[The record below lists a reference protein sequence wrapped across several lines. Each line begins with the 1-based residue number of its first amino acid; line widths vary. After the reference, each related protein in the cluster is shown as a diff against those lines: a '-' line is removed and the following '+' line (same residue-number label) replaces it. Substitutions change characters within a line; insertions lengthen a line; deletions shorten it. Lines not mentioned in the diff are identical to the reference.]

1 MRRSNLTEKQK
12 RFADYYIETGN
23 ATQSYIRAGY
33 SENGA
38 DRSAHKLLRNTE
50 ISAYIE
56 NRVKPT
62 EEKRIATGDE
72 VMEFFTAVM
81 RGEIKDAFDLPP
93 SLADRKDAAK
103 ELAKRTVD
111 ITGKKEEYE
120 DDNFIEALKGDM
132 ENTFEKAGEFIE
144 T

>member
-1 MRRSNLTEKQK
+1 MLKNVEV
-12 RFADYYIETGN
+12 
-23 ATQSYIRAGY
+23 
-33 SENGA
+33 
-38 DRSAHKLLRNTE
+38 
-50 ISAYIE
+50 SAYIAE
-56 NRVKPT
+56 RVKPT

-111 ITGKKEEYE
+111 ISSKKEEYE
-120 DDNFIEALKGDM
+120 DDNFIEALKEDM
-132 ENTFEKAGEFIE
+132 NNTFEKAGEFIE

>member
-1 MRRSNLTEKQK
+1 MRNLTPKQK
-12 RFADYYIETGN
+12 AFADYYVECGN
-23 ATQSYIRAGY
+23 ATEAAKRAGY
-33 SENGA
+33 SES
-38 DRSAHKLLRNTE
+38 SAKEIGCENLTKPN
-50 ISAYIE
+50 ISAYIAE
-56 NRVKPT
+56 RTAPT
-62 EEKRIATGDE
+62 EQKRIATGDE

-111 ITGKKEEYE
+111 INKQNDEYE
-120 DDNFIEALKGDM
+120 DDGFLDALNSQAKDVFAEAGD
-132 ENTFEKAGEFIE
+132 IVE

>member
-12 RFADYYIETGN
+12 RFADYYIECGN
-23 ATQSYIRAGY
+23 ATEAAIRAGY
-33 SENGA
+33 SES
-38 DRSAHKLLRNTE
+38 SAKEIGCENLTKPN
-50 ISAYIE
+50 ISAYIAE
-56 NRVKPT
+56 RMKPT

-81 RGEIKDAFDLPP
+81 RGEIRDAFDLPP

-120 DDNFIEALKGDM
+120 DDNFIEALKCDM
-132 ENTFEKAGEFIE
+132 ETTFEKAGGFIE

>member
-1 MRRSNLTEKQK
+1 MRNLTPKQK
-12 RFADYYIETGN
+12 AFADYYVECGN
-23 ATQSYIRAGY
+23 ATEAAKRAGY
-33 SENGA
+33 SES
-38 DRSAHKLLRNTE
+38 SAKEIGCENLTKPN
-50 ISAYIE
+50 ISAYIAE
-56 NRVKPT
+56 RTAPT
-62 EEKRIATGDE
+62 EQKRIATGDE

-111 ITGKKEEYE
+111 INKKNDEYE
-120 DDNFIEALKGDM
+120 DDGFLDALNNQAKDVFAEAGD
-132 ENTFEKAGEFIE
+132 IVE

>member
-23 ATQSYIRAGY
+23 ATESARRAGY
-33 SENGA
+33 SCPEASGKENLQKPLV
-38 DRSAHKLLRNTE
+38 S
-50 ISAYIE
+50 SYIAE
-56 NRVKPT
+56 RMRPT

-111 ITGKKEEYE
+111 IVGKKEEYE

-132 ENTFEKAGEFIE
+132 ESTFEKAGEFIE